1 MNYKDQYKEKLISP
15 EDAAKMV
22 KPGDWV
28 DYGSF
33 TAQPVAIDKALAARK
48 DELQDIKVRGM
59 CTLFVPEIIKA
70 DPEGDVFTYQSTH
83 FSGIERKMH
92 DKVQAYYTSMV
103 YHELPTF
110 YRNYLD
116 VDIAFIP
123 VAPMDDHGYFNFGL
137 SVSHTRAV
145 IETAKTVVL
154 EVWEDMPR
162 CLGGFEEA
170 VHISEVDGIVEYD
183 YTVPELPNAAPSEAD
198 EMIAKYV
205 MAEIEDG
212 ACLQLGIGGMPN
224 AVGSLIAKSDLRDL
238 GIHTEMFTDAMVEMV
253 ENGVVTG
260 RRKQIDP
267 GKIVFT
273 FCMGS
278 STSYDFLNNNPAI
291 AAYPVNYCNDPNV
304 IARNDNVIAINN
316 CLEIDLYG
324 QVASES
330 SKIRQ
335 ISGTGGQVDFI
346 TGAYKSRGGK
356 GFICLTST
364 VTDKE
369 GNLKSRIRP
378 ALDPATIVTT
388 PRSMVQYVV
397 TEYGIV
403 NLKGRSTWERAER
416 LISIAHPDLR
426 DDLIKEAQ
434 DMKIWRRTNKLV

>member
-1 MNYKDQYKEKLISP
+1 MTYKNMYQEKLMTP
-15 EDAAKMV
+15 EAAAKLV
-22 KPGDWV
+22 KSGDWV

-48 DELQDIKVRGM
+48 DELSDIKVRGV
-59 CTLFVPEIIKA
+59 TALFVPQIIQV
-70 DPEGDVFTYQSTH
+70 DPEGDVFTYQSYH
-83 FSGIERKMH
+83 FSGLERKLA
-92 DKVQAYYTSMV
+92 DKHQAYYSSMV
-103 YHELPTF
+103 YHEFPTF
-110 YRNYLD
+110 FRKYLD
-116 VDIAFIP
+116 VDVAYIP
-123 VAPMDDHGYFNFGL
+123 VASMDRHGYFNFGL

-145 IETAKTVVL
+145 VERAKKVVV
-154 EVWEDMPR
+154 EVWPNMPR
-162 CLGGFEEA
+162 CLGGYEEA

-183 YTVPELPNAAPSEAD
+183 HTIPQLPNAAPSAAD
-198 EMIAKYV
+198 EKIAEFV
-205 MAEIEDG
+205 MQEIEDG
-212 ACLQLGIGGMPN
+212 ACIQLGIGGMPN
-224 AVGSLIAKSDLRDL
+224 AVGSLIAKSDLKDL
-238 GIHTEMFTDAMVEMV
+238 GIHTEMFTDSMVEMV
-253 ENGVVTG
+253 ENGVVNG

-278 STSYDFLNNNPAI
+278 NISYDFLNDNPNVAS
-291 AAYPVNYCNDPNV
+291 YPVNYCNDPNI
-304 IARNDNVIAINN
+304 IAKNDNVVAINN

-324 QVASES
+324 QIASES
-330 SKIRQ
+330 AGIRQ

-346 TGAYKSRGGK
+346 TGAYKSKNGK

-364 VTDKE
+364 VTDRE

-378 ALDPATIVTT
+378 FLDPGTIVTT

-426 DDLIKEAQ
+426 EDLIKEAY
-434 DMKIWRRTNKLV
+434 DMRIWRRSNKLV